1 MKLRTILELLIV
13 LFVCSCS
20 QRTSKGEHQIKIDP
34 NQHVGSKNG
43 LLFEHGGY
51 RGTEYTDSQGTNFNL
66 RYNPILITND
76 STIPIHVQIAFAK
89 EYDYPTGYDN
99 KQFKVFPLPIEWAQD
114 GTTDG
119 MFDQMWKEFE
129 NVLEKPFLNATLE
142 PSENLVFAIGT
153 LYPLPPEVWWVVPNE
168 LFTNSN
174 DEMFPTCDWFMNED
188 PLSNS
193 EIALGLK
200 LHLDER
206 CTIIP
211 CGQISY
217 P

>member
-1 MKLRTILELLIV
+1 MLI
-13 LFVCSCS
+13 VCSCTL
-20 QRTSKGEHQIKIDP
+20 QTSKGARHLEDGPP
-34 NQHVGSKNG
+34 NQHLGSISG
-43 LLFEHGGY
+43 LSIEHGGY
-51 RGTEYTDSQGTNFNL
+51 RGTEYRDSQGTNYNL
-66 RYNPILITND
+66 RYNPILVTND

-99 KQFKVFPLPIEWAQD
+99 KQFKVFPLPKEWAQD

-119 MFDQMWKEFE
+119 MFDQMWQEFE
-129 NVLEKPFLNATLE
+129 YYLEKPFLNATLE

-153 LYPLPPEVWWVVPNE
+153 LYPQPPEVWWVVPNE
-168 LFTNSN
+168 LFATSN
-174 DEMFPTCDWFMNED
+174 DEMFPTCDWYLYED
-188 PLSNS
+188 PISNS

-200 LHLDER
+200 LHLDQR
-206 CTIIP
+206 CIIIP